1 MTEEEILDSL
11 YKHIYIMDGI
21 EPLNN
26 LFFKCCYDLCMADKD
41 KMNDELVWKIILDTK
56 REFQLNE
63 MKFRVMLKEYLY

>member
-26 LFFKCCYDLCMADKD
+26 SFFKRCYDLCMVDKD
-41 KMNDELVWKIILDTK
+41 KMNDGLLWKIILNTK